1 MRESDVDTRRFPF
14 DPSCVQDFDQAKAI
28 VETTIKKLGIDPS
41 VATAKTAPTACSW
54 TFQRGSAAI
63 LVNLTRRKEDE
74 KLYLRVIS
82 PVMTLPGEDVRL
94 SLFTRLLEL
103 NGKGLANCAFG
114 LVGDRVVVV
123 SERPAEGLDESE
135 CEQIV
140 RHLAA
145 VADTYDDKL
154 VKEFGGARASDVKPE
169 A

>member
-1 MRESDVDTRRFPF
+1 L
-14 DPSCVQDFDQAKAI
+14 DPSGVQDFDHARGI
-28 VETTIKKLGIDPS
+28 VEATIRKLGIDPS
-41 VATAKTAPTACSW
+41 AATAKTAPDTCSW

-63 LVNLTRRKEDE
+63 LVNLTRRKEDD

-82 PVMTLPGEDVRL
+82 PVMTLPGPEARQPLYV
-94 SLFTRLLEL
+94 RLLEL

-140 RHLAA
+140 HHLAA

-154 VKEFGGARASDVKPE
+154 VKEFGGARASDVKSE

>member
-1 MRESDVDTRRFPF
+1 
-14 DPSCVQDFDQAKAI
+14 
-28 VETTIKKLGIDPS
+28 
-41 VATAKTAPTACSW
+41 
-54 TFQRGSAAI
+54 
-63 LVNLTRRKEDE
+63 
-74 KLYLRVIS
+74 
-82 PVMTLPGEDVRL
+82 
-94 SLFTRLLEL
+94 
-103 NGKGLANCAFG
+103 
-114 LVGDRVVVV
+114 V

>member
-1 MRESDVDTRRFPF
+1 VEEF
-14 DPSCVQDFDQAKAI
+14 DHAKGI
-28 VETTIKKLGIDPS
+28 VEGTIRKLGIDPA
-41 VATAKTAPTACSW
+41 VATAKSAPLTCSW

-63 LVNLTRRKEDE
+63 LVNLTQRKEDQ

-82 PVMTLPGEDVRL
+82 PVMTLPDPAAREA
-94 SLFTRLLEL
+94 LFVRLLEL

-114 LVGDRVVVV
+114 LIGDRVVVV
-123 SERPAEGLDESE
+123 SERPAAGLDDAE
-135 CEQIV
+135 CEQIM

-154 VKEFGGARASDVKPE
+154 VKEFGGKRASDVKVE